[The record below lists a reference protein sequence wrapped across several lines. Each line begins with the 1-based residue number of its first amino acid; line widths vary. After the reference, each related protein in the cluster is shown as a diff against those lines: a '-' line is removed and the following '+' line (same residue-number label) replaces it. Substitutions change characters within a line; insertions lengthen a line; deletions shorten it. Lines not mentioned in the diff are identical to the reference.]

1 MLGWIIG
8 LAVVALIAGAL
19 GFGGVAS
26 VAAGAAKFLF
36 FGLLIVIAVLLILLR
51 FEEAPPTFRRTAKR
65 RPGWAPQPA
74 T

>member
-36 FGLLIVIAVLLILLR
+36 FGLLIGIAVLLILLL
-51 FEEAPPTFRRTAKR
+51 F
-65 RPGWAPQPA
+65 
-74 T
+74 